1 MEENMGNSVMARLGL
16 SVAALVIVLGI
27 CMVTY
32 LSVDSFESSVR
43 AGEERLEQLAKH
55 SADQL
60 DIMFD
65 ATSDNLRNFASN
77 EHVHRSYEYA
87 VYRENAEKYF
97 RHLFEYYPL
106 YSYLLAFDAS
116 GKIIFGANRQG
127 NNLRGIDISDRTYF
141 LDVMAGKDVAISDV
155 VKPKDN
161 GAMVIFVQAIPVKD
175 KNGKLLGGLAVAVD
189 WGAYCEKHIDTIR
202 VGQSG
207 YAYLTNAQGI
217 IVGHARDKSLL
228 FQDLHEIGFIAEA
241 LAAGNGTLRYDW
253 RDTAK
258 VMGFAHV
265 PKANWTFYVTSDR
278 SELVALAV
286 SQRNFLILFGG
297 LMASF
302 LVAAVIVLTRK
313 TVIVPMRQIQQFAKD
328 VAGGNFQASFDQKFS
343 YELGELQTNIQD
355 MVDVLKHRL
364 GLAQGI
370 LNGMGQAWFVVDQ
383 DQRLVQCNQQFLD
396 FAGATETLEQ
406 AAGMNI
412 GQVFYGDSRKPT
424 LVGEVLR
431 TQAPLSR
438 QADLVN
444 RKGKA
449 RLTHVDAAPLHD
461 LTGNLIGAFALFGN
475 LTELGVQ
482 KQLIEQ
488 KNALIS
494 EAASQAGEIA
504 VNLSLSSDHLSAQI
518 GESRHGAGEQT
529 RMIGEMSHAL
539 ESMSASVLDVADKA
553 KSAVELADQARDQA
567 LRGKISVEDVKHLI
581 GQVNLKAQDM
591 KADMA
596 ELSLKAEG
604 IGRIIDVI
612 SDIAD
617 QTNLLALNAAIEAAR
632 AGDAGRGFAVVAD
645 EVRKLAEKTMGATRD
660 VGEAISVIQDSV
672 RKNMLSTEQTAE
684 HVTLGTTR
692 VAESGTVLETIV
704 DTVAR
709 SSENIRAI
717 ASAAGDQS
725 AASERVSVTAEQVR
739 GIAAQT
745 AEAMSQSSRAVA
757 DLGALAAQLKAIIM
771 TMQEK

>member
-1 MEENMGNSVMARLGL
+1 
-16 SVAALVIVLGI
+16 
-27 CMVTY
+27 
-32 LSVDSFESSVR
+32 
-43 AGEERLEQLAKH
+43 
-55 SADQL
+55 
-60 DIMFD
+60 
-65 ATSDNLRNFASN
+65 
-77 EHVHRSYEYA
+77 
-87 VYRENAEKYF
+87 
-97 RHLFEYYPL
+97 
-106 YSYLLAFDAS
+106 
-116 GKIIFGANRQG
+116 
-127 NNLRGIDISDRTYF
+127 
-141 LDVMAGKDVAISDV
+141 
-155 VKPKDN
+155 
-161 GAMVIFVQAIPVKD
+161 
-175 KNGKLLGGLAVAVD
+175 
-189 WGAYCEKHIDTIR
+189 
-202 VGQSG
+202 
-207 YAYLTNAQGI
+207 
-217 IVGHARDKSLL
+217 
-228 FQDLHEIGFIAEA
+228 
-241 LAAGNGTLRYDW
+241 
-253 RDTAK
+253 
-258 VMGFAHV
+258 
-265 PKANWTFYVTSDR
+265 
-278 SELVALAV
+278 
-286 SQRNFLILFGG
+286 
-297 LMASF
+297 
-302 LVAAVIVLTRK
+302 
-313 TVIVPMRQIQQFAKD
+313 
-328 VAGGNFQASFDQKFS
+328 
-343 YELGELQTNIQD
+343 
-355 MVDVLKHRL
+355 
-364 GLAQGI
+364 
-370 LNGMGQAWFVVDQ
+370 
-383 DQRLVQCNQQFLD
+383 
-396 FAGATETLEQ
+396 
-406 AAGMNI
+406 
-412 GQVFYGDSRKPT
+412 
-424 LVGEVLR
+424 
-431 TQAPLSR
+431 
-438 QADLVN
+438 VN